1 MATFSINLKDG
12 NLIKST
18 ELIVGID
25 LGTTNSLVAYIK
37 DGVPHCVKGPDGKSA
52 LVPSVVY
59 FGENQSVIIGD
70 AAKDKLITDPANTIF
85 SVKRLM
91 GKSFNDVASQAHFFG
106 YQILDDD
113 TDALVKIRVGDR
125 FFTPVELSALI
136 LKELKSRAEA
146 ALDTVV
152 SKAVITVPAYFN
164 DNQRQATRDAGKLA
178 GLGCAAHRKRT
189 YRSRFGLQPR
199 RNKALRPCTILAEA
213 RLIFPSCK
221 FRTVFLKSLS
231 TNGDTLPRW
240 RRFRSGD
247 HVTFWMEQ
255 MGLDDA
261 FLAQNRSFGQAIQFG
276 CRNSKKN
283 VLSQAGYQFES
294 QLEWKGNISLFEK

>member
-136 LKELKSRAEA
+136 LQELKSRGEA
-146 ALDTVV
+146 GIKYCCD
-152 SKAVITVPAYFN
+152 
-164 DNQRQATRDAGKLA
+164 Q
-178 GLGCAAHRKRT
+178 
-189 YRSRFGLQPR
+189 
-199 RNKALRPCTILAEA
+199 
-213 RLIFPSCK
+213 
-221 FRTVFLKSLS
+221 
-231 TNGDTLPRW
+231 
-240 RRFRSGD
+240 SG
-247 HVTFWMEQ
+247 HYGT
-255 MGLDDA
+255 
-261 FLAQNRSFGQAIQFG
+261 
-276 CRNSKKN
+276 C
-283 VLSQAGYQFES
+283 
-294 QLEWKGNISLFEK
+294 LF